1 MSLNQHSTNCHS
13 LNRRVTIFFTSIV
26 SFFKGGRVCIR
37 FGMVSMDTDVEELL
51 TLVVTTGGQVDEQ
64 IAKLSQMGDIVR
76 KGIEQAAEDLKRET
90 DEAIW
95 QEGVL
100 RHVPIVGSLYNWIS
114 PLQKPQIKGR
124 FLSLNEGKLQST
136 EVVYKHGMGN
146 NNDEKTP
153 EKEEPDKK
161 KPKKT
166 HNNRLTKPQPRK
178 QQLPLQKRQSPRKS
192 L

>member
-1 MSLNQHSTNCHS
+1 
-13 LNRRVTIFFTSIV
+13 
-26 SFFKGGRVCIR
+26 
-37 FGMVSMDTDVEELL
+37 MVSMDTDVEELL
-51 TLVVTTGGQVDEQ
+51 SLVVSTGVQLDEQ
-64 IAKLSQMGDIVR
+64 VVKLTQMSDLVV

-136 EVVYKHGMGN
+136 EVVYKHHGMIDQKN
-146 NNDEKTP
+146 PAAATRRNQDEYGHPGGDEQTAAAIADSQSSGAVEEREEVTECPDEASNGTAVAATTKT
-153 EKEEPDKK
+153 KEMIDDE
-161 KPKKT
+161 T
-166 HNNRLTKPQPRK
+166 VAAAAAV
-178 QQLPLQKRQSPRKS
+178 
-192 L
+192 